1 MESTNSIR
9 YSDEDLEEFKKVIDA
24 KVAKTEAQIK
34 SLEDQIN
41 DINESVDEDFGTDM
55 SDDSS
60 VNDSIAMLDRMA
72 SRQRT
77 HLRDLKNALLRIKN
91 KTYGVCFNSGQLID
105 KKRLL
110 AVPTTTKSLA
120 AKEKAASI
128 SIKTEKPKPKAYQPK
143 APKVITKVIKRSGT
157 AANTDKPKAAFE
169 IEDDEDDDD
178 LNLEDDLNLDDDD
191 LEMLKDEEE

>member
-1 MESTNSIR
+1 MEDSNLIR

-34 SLEDQIN
+34 SLEGQIN

-72 SRQRT
+72 SRQRN

-91 KTYGVCFNSGQLID
+91 KTYGVCFNSGQLIN

-120 AKEKAASI
+120 VKEKTSSI

-143 APKVITKVIKRSGT
+143 APKS
-157 AANTDKPKAAFE
+157 NT
-169 IEDDEDDDD
+169 
-178 LNLEDDLNLDDDD
+178 
-191 LEMLKDEEE
+191 